1 MKPAFRWQTYCLL
14 FLLVVSLA
22 LFYVG
27 RHDLDGRY
35 QAYLRSDEQVR
46 AAREQCEQLRRDL
59 ETARQRVEHL
69 GNDPLEI
76 EAAIRRTKNLV
87 REGEKVYRIK
97 QVPNGAH
104 GEAET
109 RLGGDEQHRAPLEYS
124 GRATPE
130 MKGPAPEV
138 SPEN

>member
-1 MKPAFRWQTYCLL
+1 MKPMFRWQTYCLV

-22 LFYVG
+22 LFYVV
-27 RHDLDGRY
+27 RRDLDGRY
-35 QAYLRSDEQVR
+35 QAYLRSDAQVR

-59 ETARQRVEHL
+59 ESARQRVEHL

-87 REGEKVYRIK
+87 REGEKIYRIK

-104 GEAET
+104 AEAET
-109 RLGGDEQHRAPLEYS
+109 RPGGNGQHRAPEDES
-124 GRATPE
+124 
-130 MKGPAPEV
+130 
-138 SPEN
+138 